1 FGAVAVRG
9 EPDGAGVR
17 DAHGDAV
24 EVHGQAD
31 AEPLHDLADGGGE
44 PLPLDVRFRPG
55 QQQEGRSGGV
65 LDETDLQGRI
75 VVGRPAVAGEGQQ
88 RAAGAVVDEPVV
100 VEPGDDLVGQRA
112 EQPVDDLVAG
122 LARVDVSV
130 EVVEHDQAGRLLGER
145 HVDDGQALR
154 LPCVQTLRIKHSDR
168 SSSCPYRT
176 TCQDRKSTRLNSSH
190 VKISY
195 AVF

>member
-1 FGAVAVRG
+1 
-9 EPDGAGVR
+9 
-17 DAHGDAV
+17 
-24 EVHGQAD
+24 
-31 AEPLHDLADGGGE
+31 
-44 PLPLDVRFRPG
+44 
-55 QQQEGRSGGV
+55 
-65 LDETDLQGRI
+65 
-75 VVGRPAVAGEGQQ
+75 
-88 RAAGAVVDEPVV
+88 EPVV

-176 TCQDRKSTRLNSSH
+176 TCQAALTFPGGGNFPGGAGAWRAAPH
-190 VKISY
+190 GG
-195 AVF
+195 F